1 VDGAGEPGMMHI
13 SGRENP
19 MEGERGF
26 TFVETLISIC
36 ILLVLVS
43 ATVGSLNDAF
53 SVNKKTTLMADLEQN
68 LRAGLNL
75 VVRDFINAGWGIP
88 TGGLPIPS
96 GLGVAPVS
104 RPGPP
109 GTAYTFSPAL
119 NIAAVNPGA
128 TLGPAGSNGVT
139 DIVNILCA
147 DNVLPL
153 NQTPLVSIAANG
165 SSMVVNAG
173 TPITG
178 VPNAIR
184 PGDLIAFSNALGNTV
199 QYVSRV
205 AGQTVF
211 FDVGD
216 PMNLNQ
222 PAAPQGNIMQL
233 QSGGIFPPT
242 TASRVW
248 LITYYLDTTT
258 DPVMPRLIRR
268 INDRPG
274 EVVALVLE
282 DLQLSYDLVDG
293 VTNPTNVETPM
304 APNSPNQ
311 IRKVNILLSGRSSE
325 VVKNTNQYLHRSL
338 ATQVSLRSLSFI
350 DRYI

>member
-1 VDGAGEPGMMHI
+1 
-13 SGRENP
+13 
-19 MEGERGF
+19 
-26 TFVETLISIC
+26 
-36 ILLVLVS
+36 
-43 ATVGSLNDAF
+43 
-53 SVNKKTTLMADLEQN
+53 
-68 LRAGLNL
+68 
-75 VVRDFINAGWGIP
+75 
-88 TGGLPIPS
+88 
-96 GLGVAPVS
+96 
-104 RPGPP
+104 
-109 GTAYTFSPAL
+109 
-119 NIAAVNPGA
+119 VNPGA
-128 TLGPAGSNGVT
+128 NLGLPGNNGAT
-139 DIVNILCA
+139 DIVNLLCA

-165 SSMVVNAG
+165 SSMTVNPG

-184 PGDLIAFSNALGNTV
+184 PGDLIAFSNALGNTL
-199 QYVSRV
+199 QYATRV

-211 FDVGD
+211 FDPGD

-222 PAAPQGNIMQL
+222 PTAPQGSIMQI

-242 TASRVW
+242 TATRVW
-248 LITYYLDTTT
+248 LITYFLDTTT

-274 EVVALVLE
+274 ETVALVLE

-293 VTNPTNVETPM
+293 VTNPTNVETPI

-311 IRKVNILLSGRSSE
+311 IRKVNVLLSGRSSE
-325 VVKNTNQYLHRSL
+325 VIQNTNQFLRRNL